1 MIWYLCLASPA
12 RLSVSTH
19 ELFSVLVFS
28 LHSTGSKVI
37 LFLVWQASVPLDAL
51 QFSWT
56 EDIRKTWALRLFNAS
71 CTDDL
76 IQVTFCCLTE

>member
-19 ELFSVLVFS
+19 ELF
-28 LHSTGSKVI
+28 TGSKVF

-71 CTDDL
+71 CTEDL
-76 IQVTFCCLTE
+76 LQVTFCCLTE